1 MVLLG
6 NLLKLSAGIGLFLFA
21 MYLIEES
28 LKNLSGR
35 NFKLFLQKITKS
47 KLGSILGGAIVTGV
61 LQSSSMVS
69 LMVLSFVEAGII
81 TMRNALA
88 VILGANLGTT
98 LASWIVATLGFKF
111 NIDIISYPIIF
122 TGGLLI
128 VLLGSKKN
136 IKYYSFFL
144 IGFGLLFIGLS
155 FMKTS
160 MAAQVASFDFSQ
172 YENTSLS
179 LFLII
184 GFAITLLVQSSSLTM
199 AITLS
204 ALYAGAISFPASAAI
219 VLGSET
225 GTTIKLLLSAIGGTA
240 SKKRVVLGN
249 FIFNISTTI
258 IIFLFI
264 QSILDFII
272 NLLGISDPLI
282 GLVTFSTLVNLIGII
297 IFLPFLNQFS
307 NLLERFFKKSDQSL
321 LAYLNN
327 AQDEETITAIDLFK
341 KETEYFIYNSFK
353 YNTEQFEIDSSKFLF
368 NTEFDIINKN
378 RKFLLKDS
386 DEKYEILKQQQGELQ
401 AFYMKLRLK
410 LDASQYAVLSQLISS
425 VRSSMHAV
433 KSIKDIRTDINNLRK
448 SSKNYKYDFFIR
460 HKNETEALYIK
471 LNDLINQDSSISF
484 ESLKIIYEEILNNY
498 TAALNIFYKTAI
510 DAAIEDIDITM
521 IINLNRE
528 LFTANKAMLMAI
540 IDFVLDEKQSEE
552 FNEITVYK
560 T

>member
-69 LMVLSFVEAGII
+69 LMVLSFVGAGII

-88 VILGANLGTT
+88 VILGANFGTT
-98 LASWIVATLGFKF
+98 FDSWIVATLGFKF

-184 GFAITLLVQSSSLTM
+184 GFVITLLVQSSSLTM

-510 DAAIEDIDITM
+510 DAAIEDIDIAM

-540 IDFVLDEKQSEE
+540 KDFVLGEKQSEE